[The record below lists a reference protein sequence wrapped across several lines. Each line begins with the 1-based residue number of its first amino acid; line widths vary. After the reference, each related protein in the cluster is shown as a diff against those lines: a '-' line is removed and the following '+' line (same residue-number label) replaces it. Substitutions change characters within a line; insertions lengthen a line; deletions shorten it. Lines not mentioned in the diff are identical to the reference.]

1 MTLKE
6 LRELLDLLIER
17 GIHEFEMERGNLK
30 IRVKRDADPRPPAAG
45 TPPEP
50 VVVVTHGIEAP
61 GTPPPAPRPVAP
73 APVPEAPP
81 PEAGREEA
89 AEEVFIVKSPMV
101 GTLYRAPNPNA
112 PPFVNVGDVVE
123 IGQVLCIVEAMKLM
137 NEIESEMAGEIV
149 RIYVENGQPV
159 EYGQS
164 LFAIKPSRKK

>member
-50 VVVVTHGIEAP
+50 VVVVTHGIEAS
-61 GTPPPAPRPVAP
+61 GTPPPAPRPAGP
-73 APVPEAPP
+73 APVL
-81 PEAGREEA
+81 EAGREEA
-89 AEEVFIVKSPMV
+89 AKEVFIVKSPMV

-112 PPFVNVGDVVE
+112 PSFVNVGDVVE
-123 IGQVLCIVEAMKLM
+123 IEQVLCIVEAMKLM
-137 NEIESEMAGEIV
+137 NEIESEVAGEIV

>member
-1 MTLKE
+1 MTMKE

-30 IRVKRDADPRPPAAG
+30 IRVKRDAGSRPPAAG

-61 GTPPPAPRPVAP
+61 GTPPPAPRPAAP
-73 APVPEAPP
+73 APVPEASP

-89 AEEVFIVKSPMV
+89 AKEVFIVKSPMV
-101 GTLYRAPNPNA
+101 GTLYRVPNPNA

-123 IGQVLCIVEAMKLM
+123 MGQVLCIVEAMKLM
-137 NEIESEMAGEIV
+137 NEIESEVAGEVV

-164 LFAIKPSRKK
+164 LFALNPSRKK

>member
-50 VVVVTHGIEAP
+50 LVVVTHGIESSETPRTAP
-61 GTPPPAPRPVAP
+61 GPAVP
-73 APVPEAPP
+73 A
-81 PEAGREEA
+81 AGGSEEA
-89 AEEVFIVKSPMV
+89 SKEVFIVKSPMV
-101 GTLYRAPNPNA
+101 GTFYQAPNPNA

-123 IGQVLCIVEAMKLM
+123 IEQVVCIVEAMKLM
-137 NEIESEMAGEIV
+137 NEIETEVAGEIV
-149 RIYVENGQPV
+149 RVYVENGQPV

-164 LFAIKPSRKK
+164 LYAIKPSRKK

>member
-6 LRELLDLLIER
+6 LRELLDLIIER

-30 IRVKRDADPRPPAAG
+30 IRVKRDPGPLPPAAG

-50 VVVVTHGIEAP
+50 VVVVTHGIESP
-61 GTPPPAPRPVAP
+61 ETPRTAPRPAAP
-73 APVPEAPP
+73 A
-81 PEAGREEA
+81 GGGSEEA
-89 AEEVFIVKSPMV
+89 SQEVFIVKSPMV
-101 GTLYRAPNPNA
+101 GTFYQAPNPNA

-137 NEIESEMAGEIV
+137 NEIESEVAGEIV
-149 RIYVENGQPV
+149 RVYIENGQPV

-164 LFAIKPSRKK
+164 LYAIKPSRKK